1 VLTRPA
7 LLALG
12 IALIPFTGPMNRG
25 LVPHRVPASPALGVS
40 TPVAVACAPMPEG
53 LVSWWRGDGDAL
65 DYTETNPGTLQGK
78 VGFAPGVVGQ
88 AFLLNGDG
96 FVLVPD
102 HETLDLV
109 DAFTLE
115 FWFNYTTAATNR
127 GLVAKRAANL
137 VTNFGVTLHQT
148 FLGLGL
154 YYNDPN
160 VAGGD
165 DWQQVRS
172 RFETIRMLPPPS
184 AGSFHHFAG
193 TYRQTT
199 SGVEVRMYVD
209 GQVIRSMTLPGSLV
223 RTLND
228 APLTIGAATSS
239 WADPFVGLLDEVAIY
254 HGALSDDEIAAIYS
268 AGSAGKCTVVAF
280 ASFQIT
286 RARIGPSRG
295 ATQDQID
302 LWGQFALGPSSDGIA
317 LLGEQVVVTLG
328 GLTWTI
334 PGSSFVRT
342 DEDDGFQYHTTAPGI
357 KQVFIRDNGIFR
369 VRASELDLG
378 VVNAASPLVFSLRIG
393 NDEGSAAVSSP
404 ERGGGALR

>member
-1 VLTRPA
+1 MLTRPA
-7 LLALG
+7 LWAVG
-12 IALIPFTGPMNRG
+12 IALTPFTVPMDRG
-25 LVPHRVPASPALGVS
+25 LLHHPVPPSPVWRVRGPGAA
-40 TPVAVACAPMPEG
+40 AACARMPDG

-65 DYTETNPGTLQGK
+65 DYTQTNPGTLQGN

-88 AFLLNGDG
+88 AFQLNGDG

-115 FWFNYTTAATNR
+115 LWFNYTTAPTNR
-127 GLVAKRAANL
+127 GMVAKRAANL
-137 VTNFGVTLHQT
+137 VTNYGVTLHQT

-160 VAGGD
+160 VVGGD

-184 AGSFHHFAG
+184 ASSFHHFAG

-199 SGVEVRMYVD
+199 GGVEVRMYVD
-209 GQVIRSMTLPGSLV
+209 GEVIKSMTLPGSLV

-239 WADPFVGLLDEVAIY
+239 RADPFVGLLDEVAIY
-254 HGALSDDEIAAIYS
+254 GRALSDDEIADIYG

-280 ASFQIT
+280 ASLQIT
-286 RARIGPSRG
+286 RARIGQSRG
-295 ATQDQID
+295 ATRDQID

-317 LLGEQVVVTLG
+317 LPGEQVAVTLG
-328 GLTWTI
+328 GLTWTM
-334 PGSSFVRT
+334 PGSAFVRT
-342 DEDDGFQYHTTAPGI
+342 DENDGFQFQTTAPGI
-357 KQVFIRDNGIFR
+357 KQVVIRDNGIFR
-369 VRASELDLG
+369 VRVSEVDLG
-378 VVNAASPLVFSLRIG
+378 VVNAANPLVVTLRIG
-393 NDEGSAAVSSP
+393 DDEGSANVASP
-404 ERGGGALR
+404 ERGGMH